1 MTDLSVVLISRNQ
14 EWNIARLLESVLEEV
29 AEISSEVVLV
39 DSASTDRTLEI
50 ARNYPIDIIR
60 LDENQR
66 LTAHKGQYVGYQ
78 HTSGDLILFLDGD
91 MELCKGWLGKGLDV
105 IKKDNDVAAVS
116 GPWINLPL
124 VLPQTPGSSQLPRD
138 VSDRLAL
145 YQESDINWSHT
156 PDKTQAVLMLGGAG
170 LYRRKVL
177 EQIGGP
183 FNPEFF
189 SDAEPELCIRI
200 RHAGYQILRIEYPI
214 AYHYTAPLEAIS
226 TMLGRRKRNLY
237 LGYGQ
242 IMRHHFGT
250 RLFWLYSR
258 ERGFAFFPI
267 LGITIGLICFLWYLL
282 GGSWVCL
289 GLWVLFLI
297 LFIVFDAIRK
307 RSLYQT
313 VYSLIKRLIIVEGT
327 VRGFFKPVP
336 NHISIKSDVIQRAD
350 HNTG

>member
-78 HTSGDLILFLDGD
+78 HTSRDLILFLDGD
-91 MELCKGWLGKGLDV
+91 MELCHGWLEKGLEALNED
-105 IKKDNDVAAVS
+105 DGTAAIS
-116 GPWINLPL
+116 GRLINLPL
-124 VLPQTPGSSQLPRD
+124 EPPQLPASSEIPRAI
-138 VSDRLAL
+138 SNRLAL
-145 YQESDINWSHT
+145 YNKSDIDWSH
-156 PDKTQAVLMLGGAG
+156 PPGQSKSVAMIGGAG

-177 EQIGGP
+177 EQVGGP
-183 FNPEFF
+183 FNPELY

-200 RHAGYQILRIEYPI
+200 RHAGYQILRIEYPV

-226 TMLGRRKRNLY
+226 TMFGRRRRNLY

-250 RLFWLYSR
+250 RLFWLYAR
-258 ERGFAFFPI
+258 ERGFAFLPM
-267 LGITIGLICFLWYLL
+267 LGITLGLISLLSYLL
-282 GGSWVCL
+282 GGSWVWF
-289 GLWVLFLI
+289 GLWMLFLV

-313 VYSLIKRLIIVEGT
+313 AYSLIKRLIIVEGT
-327 VRGFFKPVP
+327 IRGLFKPVAS
-336 NHISIKSDVIQRAD
+336 NIAIKSELIQRAD
-350 HNTG
+350 NNPG